1 MSPPRRRILRSS
13 PQPAAVNQARRQRR
27 LERLRLQLSREQAG
41 LARWLARL
49 KRAIRAVDKG
59 HRQVAR
65 IQKRIA
71 LWESSS

>member
-1 MSPPRRRILRSS
+1 MTAPRRRILRPPS
-13 PQPAAVNQARRQRR
+13 QPAVMNNARRHRR

-71 LWESSS
+71 LLED

>member
-1 MSPPRRRILRSS
+1 MTAPRRRILRTP
-13 PQPAAVNQARRQRR
+13 PQPAPMNHARQQRR
-27 LERLRLQLSREQAG
+27 LERLRQQLSREKAG

-65 IQKRIA
+65 IQKRIT
-71 LWESSS
+71 LWESNS

>member
-1 MSPPRRRILRSS
+1 MTAPRRRILRPPPS
-13 PQPAAVNQARRQRR
+13 PPAVNHTRQLRR
-27 LERLRLQLSREQAG
+27 LERLRQQLSREQAG